1 MRRMFEAP
9 FLLFLL
15 KLLTAGT
22 LGVLVGVERQW
33 HQGLAGMRTNGMV
46 AIASAAF
53 VSLPTLLPEDG
64 TGPAHMANY
73 IVTGIGFL
81 GGGVILREGTS
92 VRGLNTAATMWATAA
107 VGALIGCG
115 LFAPAVSLAA
125 CILVIN
131 VLLRPIV
138 RVVNRLAAQHGGGS
152 AMTYQIAFTCRS
164 ESVAMIKQTLLQDLD
179 TRHLALRALRTSDEN
194 GANQM
199 VSAEI
204 IAYGPDDQ
212 RIETLVAG
220 LSTLP
225 TVTSASWSTQASAET
240 DMRMHPGS

>member
-1 MRRMFEAP
+1 MADPPLM
-9 FLLFLL
+9 LFLL

-33 HQGLAGMRTNGMV
+33 HQGLAGMRTNGLV
-46 AIASAAF
+46 ATASAAF

-107 VGALIGCG
+107 SGALIGCG
-115 LFAPAVSLAA
+115 LFAPACGLAA
-125 CILVIN
+125 VILVIN
-131 VLLRPIV
+131 VILRPLV
-138 RVVNRLAAQHGGGS
+138 REVNRLAAQYGGGS
-152 AMTYQIAFTCRS
+152 AMIYQIELTCRA
-164 ESVAMIKQTLLQDLD
+164 ESVGKIKHVFLQGLD
-179 TRHLALRALRTSDEN
+179 RRHLALRALQTRDGEGNCQIVT
-194 GANQM
+194 
-199 VSAEI
+199 AEI

-220 LSTLP
+220 LTDRAS
-225 TVTSASWSTQASAET
+225 VTSARWSVQNGIEA
-240 DMRMHPGS
+240 DVKMHPGS